1 MCDLQDKAES
11 RPAGDAKSL
20 LIVGGLLIVI
30 IASLAA
36 LWQKERSRR
45 GRAEETLVEMHVQ
58 YSRLQTAAAQMTLS
72 AQAGRPVR
80 RADLPAEEVTL
91 NGQRRVAL
99 HLGADTGER
108 MGFAP
113 GDVILVSTRPAVTQP
128 AR

>member
-1 MCDLQDKAES
+1 MCNLQDKADG
-11 RPAGDAKSL
+11 RPTSDARNL

-45 GRAEETLVEMHVQ
+45 GRAEESLVEMHVN

-80 RADLPAEEVTL
+80 RADLPADQVTL
-91 NGQRRVAL
+91 NGQRRIAL
-99 HLGADTGER
+99 RLGADTGER

-113 GDVILVSTRPAVTQP
+113 GDVILVSTRPAVTRP